1 MQKFRSAPCSNPGDS
16 TRTKSLCRAARLVL
30 RSGIAVATGIA
41 AFSAVTGLYSAP
53 ASAGNPPVTLLISEE
68 VDLQGRPLP
77 TSPATAQLFR
87 RLSEATGLQF
97 RIQPYP
103 WKRALEQA
111 YEGEGLLFGAS
122 PTPERERK
130 LLFSDPVY
138 TERVSIITLCDKTF
152 PFRQM
157 RDLKGKTLGVV
168 NGTSYGAEFDRLS
181 HSLFRVENDTS
192 RLPGR
197 LMKLTQGRMDGLVI
211 YTYSQDQQTIAKQIN
226 QQFLRAFPAEPAQ
239 PPRFCVLP
247 NPVSSVSIHFA
258 IRYESDHGLIQNI
271 NQGLKKMQQQGVL
284 QQIYP

>member
-1 MQKFRSAPCSNPGDS
+1 MPCKTTQDS
-16 TRTKSLCRAARLVL
+16 THTTSWRRAARFVL
-30 RSGIAVATGIA
+30 RSGIIMLSGIA
-41 AFSAVTGLYSAP
+41 AFSAVTGIYSAP

-68 VDLQGRPLP
+68 VDLHGRPLP
-77 TSPATAQLFR
+77 TSPATAQLFQ
-87 RLSEATGLQF
+87 RLSETTGLQF

-138 TERVSIITLCDKTF
+138 TERVSIVTLCDKTF
-152 PFRQM
+152 PFRQL

-168 NGTSYGAEFDRLS
+168 NGTSYGTEFDRLS
-181 HSLFRVENDTS
+181 HSLFTVENDTS

-211 YTYSQDQQTIAKQIN
+211 YTYSHDQQTIAKQIN
-226 QQFLRAFPAEPAQ
+226 LQFQRAFPSGQSPVA
-239 PPRFCVLP
+239 RFCVLP

-258 IRYESDHGLIQNI
+258 IRYESDRGLIQNI